1 MHLFSHMNKTIPIA
15 IAVALLIGGG
25 AGYLVGGSQ
34 NHPTESSAIVTTTTT
49 PAQHGAQ
56 SSMLDDLKG
65 KSGDSL
71 DAAFLDGMIVHH
83 QQAIDMANIVLER
96 TTRPE
101 IKQMAQDIISV
112 QTKEIETMQGWIK
125 AWFGR

>member
-1 MHLFSHMNKTIPIA
+1 MHLFNPMNKNALIA

-25 AGYLVGGSQ
+25 AGYLVGGSR
-34 NHPTESSAIVTTTTT
+34 NHPTESSTTITTTTNS
-49 PAQHGAQ
+49 AQHVAQ
-56 SSMLDDLKG
+56 SSMVDDLKG

-71 DAAFLDGMIVHH
+71 DSAFLEGMIVHH

-101 IKQMAQDIISV
+101 IKQMAQDIIST
-112 QTKEIETMQGWIK
+112 QTKEIETMQGWLK